1 MHIETWRSVTN
12 CAALSNIGTITGN
25 PYSVHSSI
33 AFLGVWRERLLT
45 ARVTSESSYTKN
57 ETDFLV
63 IHGDRDSRTKKKLVP
78 CT

>member
-1 MHIETWRSVTN
+1 MHIETWRSVKN

-33 AFLGVWRERLLT
+33 AFLGVRRERLLT

-63 IHGDRDSRTKKKLVP
+63 IHRDRDSRTKKKLVS